1 MEEKVE
7 IISKVKILLNGG
19 YNIFSPLCGEIPF
32 ERIKIC
38 DNEEIIIKDLN
49 PSEILLFD
57 KYGNFKYSQTS
68 EKISDSVLLFP
79 SKNMTKWDHVFE
91 VGEILHDVY
100 FTRKG
105 IFVGYTDNSKT
116 LAKLRY
122 VKFNSSIKTE
132 WVDEMSYSTTSL
144 HVVTGSHTRENF
156 INSINDEYGITLNR
170 EVLLNPLVDSKRD
183 ERKILAFL
191 EEIKKDEEL
200 KLNFLDYINNH
211 NKYKAEYGG

>member
-1 MEEKVE
+1 MT
-7 IISKVKILLNGG
+7 
-19 YNIFSPLCGEIPF
+19 
-32 ERIKIC
+32 
-38 DNEEIIIKDLN
+38 KDLN
-49 PSEILLFD
+49 PYEILLFD
-57 KYGNFKYSQTS
+57 KYGHFKYSQTS
-68 EKISDSVLLFP
+68 EKVSDSVLLFP

-91 VGEILHDVY
+91 VGEILHDMY

-122 VKFNSSIKTE
+122 VKFNSTIKTE

-144 HVVTGSHTRENF
+144 HVVIGSHTRENF

-183 ERKILAFL
+183 ERKILDFL

-211 NKYKAEYGG
+211 NNYKAEYGG